1 MPVPIVAI
9 GLGMAGGAAFEYV
22 TSGGRASKRDY
33 AVSALVG
40 GIPGAGLGARASL
53 KGISKVSKLRRYSR
67 KHGDVPADIPLALL
81 SKGSAANIR
90 PELTAIGVGVGANVV
105 VGMAYDRI
113 THSSSEEGR
122 GGGPGGSP
130 SSTTQSSRRHGPY
143 SSHRSRRSASS
154 GRRRKRCTHRD
165 KRGRR
170 CLRPAGHSGRHRY
183 Q

>member
-105 VGMAYDRI
+105 VGMAYDKI
-113 THSSSEEGR
+113 THSSSGSGAAAKR
-122 GGGPGGSP
+122 PGP
-130 SSTTQSSRRHGPY
+130 TTQ
-143 SSHRSRRSASS
+143 RSRRVGSKSPHRPSRRPSS

-165 KRGRR
+165 SRGRQ